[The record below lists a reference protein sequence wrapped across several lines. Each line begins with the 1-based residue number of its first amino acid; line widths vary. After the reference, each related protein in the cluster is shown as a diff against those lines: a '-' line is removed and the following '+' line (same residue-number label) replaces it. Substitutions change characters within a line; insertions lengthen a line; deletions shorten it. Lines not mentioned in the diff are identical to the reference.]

1 MTWFGLSIEAEY
13 RASGTSSKVPLPS
26 IEPITFQ
33 CRADTLRVMPRTRV
47 RSLINNI
54 YIKSGRARGVDGVLT
69 WWYWVFPTYLIMN
82 FIKKISLYVYYCR
95 ITRLKIIKCWHIM
108 SVFKFACVT
117 METRKYG
124 NTYIFM
130 FIQWSLKSAK

>member
-1 MTWFGLSIEAEY
+1 MNLWDVAVLELDSHPEHNKLLTSLAMTWFGLSIEAEY

-69 WWYWVFPTYLIMN
+69 
-82 FIKKISLYVYYCR
+82 
-95 ITRLKIIKCWHIM
+95 
-108 SVFKFACVT
+108 
-117 METRKYG
+117 
-124 NTYIFM
+124 
-130 FIQWSLKSAK
+130 